1 MHESAKQDSSI
12 YKIFFLTGLIGLY
25 FVTRVRGLN
34 LIPIFTDEAMY
45 IHIAQIINDNWESL
59 FLTKVNAFK
68 PLFIWLTAIFQNF
81 IADPILAGRWVS
93 VVAGVFSLIG
103 IYLLGKDI
111 FSERVGKVSAVI
123 YLFCPFFIFHER
135 MALMESLVNAFGI
148 WIVWVSFRIS
158 KQLSLEK

>member
-68 PLFIWLTAIFQNF
+68 PLFIWLTAILDRKSTRLN
-81 IADPILAGRWVS
+81 S
-93 VVAGVFSLIG
+93 S
-103 IYLLGKDI
+103 
-111 FSERVGKVSAVI
+111 
-123 YLFCPFFIFHER
+123 H
-135 MALMESLVNAFGI
+135 
-148 WIVWVSFRIS
+148 
-158 KQLSLEK
+158 